1 MSNSSISLQG
11 PSVIDSYIAIQS
23 YVSSNKSHSPNS
35 KLACLHDNMA
45 GMKLLYDSDDDKD
58 EANRGQCD
66 SRGIPPNDPDW
77 QVAVYLTAKHVMKP
91 GRRPALSEEDV
102 RHWKPVEVEA
112 KGKGSTGEW
121 GGNKGK
127 AGKADDKGKGIG
139 VGMQCGEKGKSIC
152 DGKGNGKR
160 GNRKSETSVFHR
172 RGDATYIATSS
183 GEDDSISRS

>member
-1 MSNSSISLQG
+1 
-11 PSVIDSYIAIQS
+11 
-23 YVSSNKSHSPNS
+23 
-35 KLACLHDNMA
+35 MA
-45 GMKLLYDSDDDKD
+45 GMQLLYDSDDNEDV
-58 EANRGQCD
+58 ANRCKEGSKGD

-77 QVAVYLTAKHVMKP
+77 QVAVYLSAKHVIKP
-91 GRRPALSEEDV
+91 ERRSALYEEDV
-102 RHWKPVEVEA
+102 RTWKPAEVEA

-139 VGMQCGEKGKSIC
+139 VGMKYGEKGKSIC
-152 DGKGNGKR
+152 DGKGYGKGNGKL
-160 GNRKSETSVFHR
+160 GKPKSDTSVFHR

>member
-1 MSNSSISLQG
+1 
-11 PSVIDSYIAIQS
+11 
-23 YVSSNKSHSPNS
+23 
-35 KLACLHDNMA
+35 MA
-45 GMKLLYDSDDDKD
+45 GIKLIYDSDDDKN
-58 EANRGQCD
+58 EANGGKEGSKHD
-66 SRGIPPNDPDW
+66 SRGISPNHPDW
-77 QVAVYLTAKHVMKP
+77 QVAVYLRAKHAI
-91 GRRPALSEEDV
+91 GQRSALYLEDV
-102 RHWKPVEVEA
+102 HAFCPTNGPEAEA
-112 KGKGSTGEW
+112 KVKGIGGGKGSAGEW

-139 VGMQCGEKGKSIC
+139 VGMKCGEKGKSIC

>member
-1 MSNSSISLQG
+1 MAKKAAR
-11 PSVIDSYIAIQS
+11 AI
-23 YVSSNKSHSPNS
+23 V
-35 KLACLHDNMA
+35 
-45 GMKLLYDSDDDKD
+45 
-58 EANRGQCD
+58 EA
-66 SRGIPPNDPDW
+66 SPPNDPDW

-91 GRRPALSEEDV
+91 ERRPALSEEDV

-139 VGMQCGEKGKSIC
+139 VGMKYGEKGKSIC
-152 DGKGNGKR
+152 DGRGYGKGNGKL
-160 GNRKSETSVFHR
+160 GKPKSDTSVFHR

-183 GEDDSISRS
+183 GEEDLISRS